1 MGRIFFYFSVILL
14 ILSCGGRSENIAGQF
29 TIDVPVDIGAGLP
42 PTKTH
47 YFLHRDVEIKF
58 DAYLKTLGLT
68 TKDVRRVEPAS
79 AILTLINR
87 GVNWTFVE
95 HATVYVF
102 DPENPQDEYL
112 TFRTEFI
119 PLKIGE
125 NLNILPYQV
134 DLTDLFLRSSVGLRT
149 GLHFRG
155 PSPQTIESVL
165 RLKFN
170 VMVE

>member
-1 MGRIFFYFSVILL
+1 MWRIFFYFSVFLL
-14 ILSCGGRSENIAGQF
+14 ILSCGGKSENIAGQF
-29 TIDVPVDIGAGLP
+29 TIDVPIDIGAGLP

-47 YFLHRDVEIKF
+47 YFLHRDVAIKF
-58 DAYLKTLGLT
+58 DEYLSSLGLT
-68 TKDVRRVEPAS
+68 SKDIRKVEPAS

-102 DPENPQDEYL
+102 DPDHPQDEYL
-112 TFRTEFI
+112 SFRTEFI

-125 NLNILPYQV
+125 NLNILPFQV
-134 DLTDLFLRSSVGLRT
+134 DLTSLFLGSSVGLRT

-155 PSPQTIESVL
+155 ASPQSIESVL

>member
-1 MGRIFFYFSVILL
+1 MGRIFFYFSVFLL

-58 DAYLKTLGLT
+58 GEYLKSLGLT

-102 DPENPQDEYL
+102 DPESPQNEYL

-134 DLTDLFLRSSVGLRT
+134 DLTDLFLRSSIGLRT

-155 PSPQTIESVL
+155 ASPQSIESVL